1 MISASLVNFKGGGV
15 MSLSG
20 RAAALVLFL
29 LIQTAWAQWDKRPY
43 TQWTEKESLRVL
55 DDSPWGQTQVFS
67 DGDMKSGGP
76 ATNGDPPRAIDQ
88 GGSRVTYASQ
98 INFRIRLLSARP
110 VRQAIAR
117 LMEIN
122 RKGDLNPG
130 FAAKLRDF
138 TAEESADYIII
149 SVLCD
154 APRPSVRLQKASE
167 LLDSLTTEKLKE
179 KVYLILSDGRR
190 LSVHE
195 YQPPGQDGLGARF
208 IFLRKPEGKP
218 IVADKRGMIRFRA
231 EISDDYTLD
240 QTFNLKNMTYQG
252 RLEY

>member
-1 MISASLVNFKGGGV
+1 LLV
-15 MSLSG
+15 
-20 RAAALVLFL
+20 
-29 LIQTAWAQWDKRPY
+29 IQTAGAQWDKKPY
-43 TQWTEKESLRVL
+43 AQWAEKESLRVL
-55 DDSPWGQTQVFS
+55 DDSPWGQTQVFA
-67 DGDMKSGGP
+67 DEDMKPGGP

-122 RKGDLNPG
+122 RKSDINPG

-138 TAEESADYIII
+138 IAEESADYIIV

-179 KVYLILSDGRR
+179 KAYLILSDGRR
-190 LSVHE
+190 APIHE

-208 IFLRKPEGKP
+208 IFLRKSEGKP
-218 IVADKRGMIRFRA
+218 FVADKRGVIRFRA
-231 EISDDYTLD
+231 DISDDYALD
-240 QTFNLKNMTYQG
+240 RTYNLKNMSYQG
-252 RLEY
+252 KLEY